1 MADRPNTTPP
11 NRPPNRPPN
20 DPAPNDVIPASNIP
34 PRPLSDVQPHVA
46 PTPPAPDVT
55 PAPDATG
62 APDGRFADDL
72 TADALRQSLDHGRGQ
87 DKVNFSDPAAAPLG
101 TDDEAGGHPP
111 TREQVR
117 MAAASELAPDELSP
131 GPRRV
136 EREARTIP
144 HLANAGRVGIV
155 PILLVAGVIVLLVVL
170 FL

>member
-11 NRPPNRPPN
+11 NRPQNDKIPN
-20 DPAPNDVIPASNIP
+20 DPIPNDVIPASNIP

-46 PTPPAPDVT
+46 PTPPAPKPDVT

-62 APDGRFADDL
+62 SPDDL
-72 TADALRQSLDHGRGQ
+72 TADALRQSLDHGKGQ
-87 DKVNFSDPAAAPLG
+87 DKVNFRDPAAAPLG

-117 MAAASELAPDELSP
+117 MAAASELAPDEMSP

-144 HLANAGRVGIV
+144 QLANAGRVGIV
-155 PILLVAGVIVLLVVL
+155 PILLVAGVIVLMIVL

>member
-11 NRPPNRPPN
+11 NRS
-20 DPAPNDVIPASNIP
+20 PNDVTPASNIP

-46 PTPPAPDVT
+46 PTPPAPKPDVT
-55 PAPDATG
+55 PAPDVTG
-62 APDGRFADDL
+62 SPDDL

-87 DKVNFSDPAAAPLG
+87 DKVNFRDPAAAPLG
-101 TDDEAGGHPP
+101 TDDEASGHPP

-117 MAAASELAPDELSP
+117 LAAAGELAPSELAP
-131 GPRRV
+131 GPQRV

-144 HLANAGRVGIV
+144 RLANGGLSGIV
-155 PILLVAGVIVLLVVL
+155 PILLVAGVIVLMIAL

>member
-1 MADRPNTTPP
+1 MADR
-11 NRPPNRPPN
+11 PNRPPN
-20 DPAPNDVIPASNIP
+20 DPIPNDVIPASNIP

-46 PTPPAPDVT
+46 PTPPAPPAPDVT
-55 PAPDATG
+55 PDPDLT
-62 APDGRFADDL
+62 DSGRRADDM

-87 DKVNFSDPAAAPLG
+87 DKVNFTDPAAAPLS

-144 HLANAGRVGIV
+144 QLANAGRVGIV
-155 PILLVAGVIVLLVVL
+155 PILLVAGVIVLLIVL

>member
-1 MADRPNTTPP
+1 MADR
-11 NRPPNRPPN
+11 PNRPPN
-20 DPAPNDVIPASNIP
+20 DPIPNDVIPASNIP

-46 PTPPAPDVT
+46 PTPPAPPAPDVT
-55 PAPDATG
+55 PDPDLT
-62 APDGRFADDL
+62 DSGRRADDM

-87 DKVNFSDPAAAPLG
+87 DKVNFTDPAAAPLG

-144 HLANAGRVGIV
+144 QLANAGRVGIV
-155 PILLVAGVIVLLVVL
+155 PILLVAGVIVLLIVL